1 MAGPC
6 GGSNAYKAAGAPDVP
21 VGSKVSLSLQYAA
34 GHESAQNVFTATF
47 RCGAPTENQM
57 TAGTAGTTTLTA
69 AQCTTTQGGTA
80 YPVPAPT
87 GRDAKVVECT
97 LPTKT
102 AAELAGTG
110 GQCTMS
116 FQDQRDWGGCMDINY
131 VAAAAAPG
139 PGDGQGGGGG
149 GGQPPAAP
157 TAPVPPA
164 TAVKSTSL
172 TNIVTSGPPPALEC
186 CGLTTH
192 DVTATPGPKTSA
204 GETTLLL
211 SGSVSGNQCVAGLN
225 YPQNTISL
233 TLNNVQLN
241 GKVGALSFTKTV
253 GAQVL
258 LGGIPMDIDYIS
270 NVLTFTMNGEP
281 TQNNPT
287 GNPRVCDTEFIMGAG
302 PPAAGS
308 PPNTQ
313 VRDTP
318 DVYSTRTPSTC
329 TWHHARHHS
338 ICSQHPPI
346 CSTPSNITIQYTHT
360 LQYTHLPSMYLC
372 SPSESTDG
380 QQPQHERWRERRC
393 ERASPVGQW
402 W

>member
-1 MAGPC
+1 MPLKALLTSLLATVASASSPTITSAMFTPPRTSGRLLHVRAVGAENKYGATPLPIRNSRTAGANGQASVAGPC

-139 PGDGQGGGGG
+139 P
-149 GGQPPAAP
+149 
-157 TAPVPPA
+157 A
-164 TAVKSTSL
+164 TAKAEEAEEGSHRPPRPPRS
-172 TNIVTSGPPPALEC
+172 PPP
-186 CGLTTH
+186 
-192 DVTATPGPKTSA
+192 PPS
-204 GETTLLL
+204 
-211 SGSVSGNQCVAGLN
+211 
-225 YPQNTISL
+225 
-233 TLNNVQLN
+233 
-241 GKVGALSFTKTV
+241 
-253 GAQVL
+253 
-258 LGGIPMDIDYIS
+258 
-270 NVLTFTMNGEP
+270 
-281 TQNNPT
+281 
-287 GNPRVCDTEFIMGAG
+287 NPR
-302 PPAAGS
+302 
-308 PPNTQ
+308 
-313 VRDTP
+313 R
-318 DVYSTRTPSTC
+318 
-329 TWHHARHHS
+329 
-338 ICSQHPPI
+338 
-346 CSTPSNITIQYTHT
+346 
-360 LQYTHLPSMYLC
+360 
-372 SPSESTDG
+372 
-380 QQPQHERWRERRC
+380 
-393 ERASPVGQW
+393 
-402 W
+402 

>member
-1 MAGPC
+1 
-6 GGSNAYKAAGAPDVP
+6 
-21 VGSKVSLSLQYAA
+21 
-34 GHESAQNVFTATF
+34 
-47 RCGAPTENQM
+47 M

-172 TNIVTSGPPPALEC
+172 TNIVTSGPAPALAC

-313 VRDTP
+313 VRVTP
-318 DVYSTRTPSTC
+318 DVYWQYSTRTHSTC

-346 CSTPSNITIQYTHT
+346 CSDPLHVLGTILDTIQYAHNTLQYAQHPLHVLGTILDTPFHMLTTPSNMLNTLYMYLAPYSTHHSICSQHPPICSTPSNILNTI
-360 LQYTHLPSMYLC
+360 
-372 SPSESTDG
+372 
-380 QQPQHERWRERRC
+380 
-393 ERASPVGQW
+393 
-402 W
+402 